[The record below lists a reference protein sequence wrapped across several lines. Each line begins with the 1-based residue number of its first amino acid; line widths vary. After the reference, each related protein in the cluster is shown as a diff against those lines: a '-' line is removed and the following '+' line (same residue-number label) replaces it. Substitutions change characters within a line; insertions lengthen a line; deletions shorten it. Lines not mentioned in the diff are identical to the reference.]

1 MSPKNSPTLP
11 MISSL
16 LTAIAASLCCVGP
29 FVLVSLGVSG
39 SWISSLSKFDSY
51 RPFFILF
58 TLLMLLYAGWM
69 LYRPIENCL
78 EGSICS
84 IPRLRKNYRILYWVI
99 ATCTIILITS
109 PYWLSMV
116 LT

>member
-1 MSPKNSPTLP
+1 
-11 MISSL
+11 MIGSIL
-16 LTAIAASLCCVGP
+16 AAITASLCCVGP

-39 SWISSLSKFDSY
+39 SWISSLSKFDPY
-51 RPFFILF
+51 RKWFILF

-69 LYRPIENCL
+69 LYRPIENCPK
-78 EGSICS
+78 GSICS
-84 IPRLRKNYRILYWVI
+84 LPQLRKKYRILYWAI
-99 ATCTIILITS
+99 TACAIILITS